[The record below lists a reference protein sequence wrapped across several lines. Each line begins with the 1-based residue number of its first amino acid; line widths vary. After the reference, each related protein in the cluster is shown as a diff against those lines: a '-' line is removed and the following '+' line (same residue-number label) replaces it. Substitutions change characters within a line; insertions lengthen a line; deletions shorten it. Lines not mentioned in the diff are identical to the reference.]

1 MKRKAFTLVEVL
13 VTLVFMGIVLPVA
26 MRGLSLS
33 LSAASH
39 ARHMNEAA
47 SLAESKLS
55 EIAIEQSA
63 MGTATSGDFG
73 PDHPGYR
80 FAVESVARDF
90 GMTEIIVH
98 VMWNEGAAERSTSLA
113 TLVYQQTTGTTQ

>member
-33 LSAASH
+33 LAAASH

-47 SLAESKLS
+47 SLAESKLN
-55 EIAIEQSA
+55 EIAIE
-63 MGTATSGDFG
+63 GTLASPETSGDFG
-73 PDHPGYR
+73 PDHPEYR
-80 FAVESVARDF
+80 FAVESNARDF
-90 GMTEIIVH
+90 GMTEMIVH
-98 VMWNEGAAERSTSLA
+98 VMWNEGAAEKSTSVA
-113 TLVYQQTTGTTQ
+113 TLIYQQDTGTTQ